1 MILHELVCFDIGT
14 VKFGELLKH
23 EIIKHCADK
32 DLKIFGDPAG
42 DFRAQTDE
50 TTPFQIL
57 RQQGIQAFP
66 APSNDVGLRIESVET
81 ALNRMVDGKAG
92 FLLNKT
98 CKSLRKGF
106 LGGYHYRRI
115 QTSGERYEDKP
126 NKNKF
131 SHVHDALQYLML
143 GAGEGRSLTVGPAK
157 PQVSNAYKNW
167 NIFDRTS
174 MNRRKKWDIFR
185 RNG

>member
-1 MILHELVCFDIGT
+1 
-14 VKFGELLKH
+14 
-23 EIIKHCADK
+23 
-32 DLKIFGDPAG
+32 
-42 DFRAQTDE
+42 
-50 TTPFQIL
+50 
-57 RQQGIQAFP
+57 
-66 APSNDVGLRIESVET
+66 
-81 ALNRMVDGKAG
+81 
-92 FLLNKT
+92 LLNKS

-143 GAGEGRSLTVGPAK
+143 GAGEGRSLTVGPAR
-157 PQVSNAYKNW
+157 PQVANAYKNW
-167 NIFDRTS
+167 NIFDRGS